1 MSIKKNKEN
10 KHSYFLK
17 LALLQAKKN
26 LGNTKENPSVGSI
39 IVKNDIVLG
48 VGSTGINGRPHA
60 EHQAFKSTKGNIKNS
75 DMYITLEPCSHY
87 GKTPPCVNKIIKKK
101 IKRVFYPIYD
111 LDKRS
116 HKKSINL
123 LKKKGIKVSTGINK
137 NKFNEFYKSYLKF
150 KKENLPYVAAK
161 IAISKDYFIKN
172 IENKWITNEASRSRG
187 HILRSK
193 HDCLITT
200 YNTIKQD
207 NPMLNCRVLG
217 LEKKSPTRVI
227 LDKNLSI
234 KTNSNVIKTSNKYP
248 TIVIFNNYNKKKIRA
263 LKYYK
268 VKLIKKRLNA
278 SNQFD
283 LNDILLHLKNKGFSR
298 IFVESGAKLINE
310 LLKKKLIDKLYLFY
324 SNKSLNKNGRINV
337 KKKIISFIKNR
348 PFTNENV
355 NLNGDKLFIYRLK

>member
-1 MSIKKNKEN
+1 M
-10 KHSYFLK
+10 
-17 LALLQAKKN
+17 
-26 LGNTKENPSVGSI
+26 
-39 IVKNDIVLG
+39 
-48 VGSTGINGRPHA
+48 R
-60 EHQAFKSTKGNIKNS
+60 NI
-75 DMYITLEPCSHY
+75 Y
-87 GKTPPCVNKIIKKK
+87 
-101 IKRVFYPIYD
+101 
-111 LDKRS
+111 
-116 HKKSINL
+116 
-123 LKKKGIKVSTGINK
+123 
-137 NKFNEFYKSYLKF
+137 KFNEFYKSYLKF

-298 IFVESGAKLINE
+298 IFVEAGIKLSTSFFNNN
-310 LLKKKLIDKLYLFY
+310 LIDDF
-324 SNKSLNKNGRINV
+324 
-337 KKKIISFIKNR
+337 
-348 PFTNENV
+348 
-355 NLNGDKLFIYRLK
+355 KLFISNNNLGKMEVVILKSILDFF